1 MGMCWERCK
10 VGFEGFDM
18 QSVTIIT
25 LHCTHIW
32 NTQKT
37 KTHTQTYTNIHLY
50 IQYWH
55 KYTRVYQK
63 TIIKNIIKCLLL
75 QVSTSFYSH
84 WFMLIMQDGNKMI
97 SIFTIILR
105 KLNMY
110 IMKWV
115 SFSCYTWKVTQKY
128 EISLF
133 RTKIIKL
140 LVKNRKM
147 ILKL

>member
-1 MGMCWERCK
+1 MGMCWERWK

-32 NTQKT
+32 NTQRP
-37 KTHTQTYTNIHLY
+37 THTQTHTNIHLY

-55 KYTRVYQK
+55 KYTRAYQK
-63 TIIKNIIKCLLL
+63 TIIKNVK
-75 QVSTSFYSH
+75 VSTSFYSH
-84 WFMLIMQDGNKMI
+84 WFMLIMQDSNKMI
-97 SIFTIILR
+97 SIFTIIDATHETLHKSMKSLYIET
-105 KLNMY
+105 KL
-110 IMKWV
+110 
-115 SFSCYTWKVTQKY
+115 
-128 EISLF
+128 
-133 RTKIIKL
+133 IKL